1 MRAISADSELLHRG
15 AQSLAGRI
23 HSVFDKAVN
32 VRSIDGSLWAM
43 AAKTAPDA
51 PATIRLDVTSLHRY
65 GLSAGKPVAVS
76 DETVVIAACLT
87 VDLGAAAPWDPSR
100 SHGPL
105 DTHRVSVADGA
116 LRRYGIR
123 VEGRADLIGAATSA
137 RIASAVAEIG
147 RAVRRQDAAK
157 VRAATASI
165 VGLGVGLTPSGDD
178 VLTGL
183 VFAATQLGGPL
194 DIVPEAVGAVAT
206 DGATHDLSLTM
217 LRAACRGRAAQPL
230 AAVLAALRGVGDVTE
245 IVPLMADLIAIG
257 HTSGTDQAEGLLAA
271 VHMFMG
277 MRGAECQPDH

>member
-15 AQSLAGRI
+15 AQSLAGCI

-51 PATIRLDVTSLHRY
+51 PATIRLGVSSFHRY
-65 GLSAGKPVAVS
+65 GLSAGKPVAVC

-87 VDLGAAAPWDPSR
+87 VDLAAAAPWDPSR
-100 SHGPL
+100 SHGLL
-105 DTHRVSVADGA
+105 DPQRVAVADEA
-116 LRRYGIR
+116 FRRCGIR
-123 VEGRADLIGAATSA
+123 AERHTDLLGAATSA
-137 RIASAVAEIG
+137 RVTSAIAEID

-157 VRAATASI
+157 VRAAAAGI

-183 VFAATQLGGPL
+183 TFAAAQLGGPL
-194 DIVPEAVGAVAT
+194 DIVPEAVGAAT
-206 DGATHDLSLTM
+206 VDGATHDLSLTM

-230 AAVLAALRGVGDVTE
+230 AAVLAALRGAGDATR

-277 MRGAECQPDH
+277 MRGAECQPGH

>member
-1 MRAISADSELLHRG
+1 MRAISADAELLHRG
-15 AQSLAGRI
+15 AQNLAGRVL
-23 HSVFDKAVN
+23 SVFGKAVN
-32 VRSIDGSLWAM
+32 IRAIDGSLWAM
-43 AAKTAPDA
+43 AGKTAPDA

-65 GLSAGKPVAVS
+65 GLSAGTPVTVC
-76 DETVVIAACLT
+76 DETVVIAACLM
-87 VDLGAAAPWDPSR
+87 VDLAAAAPWDPSR

-105 DTHRVSVADGA
+105 DPQRVAVADRA

-123 VEGRADLIGAATSA
+123 TEGRTDLIGAATSA
-137 RIASAVAEIG
+137 RIASAIAEIG
-147 RAVRRQDAAK
+147 HAVRRQDAAM
-157 VRAATASI
+157 VRAAAANI

-183 VFAATQLGGPL
+183 TFSATQLGGPL

-217 LRAACRGRAAQPL
+217 LRAACRGRAAQPM
-230 AAVLAALRGVGDVTE
+230 AAVLAALRGVGDVTR

-271 VHMFMG
+271 VHMY
-277 MRGAECQPDH
+277 MRM